1 MEPRLKTLSEG
12 TTRVDD
18 NLREILKLDKIM
30 KHFQDA
36 NDEDGAFSD
45 DIEIVPTEVS
55 LYFGINLI
63 LIDQTDQS
71 QHNH

>member
-1 MEPRLKTLSEG
+1 MQI
-12 TTRVDD
+12 DD
-18 NLREILKLDKIM
+18 DIREKFNLDKIL

>member
-1 MEPRLKTLSEG
+1 MQI
-12 TTRVDD
+12 DD
-18 NLREILKLDKIM
+18 DIREKFNLDEIL